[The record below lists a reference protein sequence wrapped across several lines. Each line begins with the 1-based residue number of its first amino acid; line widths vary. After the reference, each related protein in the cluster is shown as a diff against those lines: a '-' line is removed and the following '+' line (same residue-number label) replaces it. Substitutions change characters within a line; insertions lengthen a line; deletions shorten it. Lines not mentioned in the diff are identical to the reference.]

1 MQEQTT
7 QSKRA
12 LASLIFLSR
21 WLQAPLYLGLIVAR
35 AVYVYRFM
43 LELWD
48 LIGFVLLD
56 HASQTS

>member
-7 QSKRA
+7 RSKRA
-12 LASLIFLSR
+12 LAGLIFLSR
-21 WLQAPLYLGLIVAR
+21 WLQAPLYLGLIVAE

-48 LIGFVLLD
+48 LIGFVLLG
-56 HASQTS
+56 HALQSN